1 VPDELEP
8 GGHLHPEDGP
18 LLTVDVPGHEVTQA
32 TVVDGLVVVQVPGN
46 YLFLIRDKKPLN
58 FIFIKKTIL
67 LIYKLK

>member
-32 TVVDGLVVVQVPGN
+32 PVVDGLMLVQVPENDFFFNSG
-46 YLFLIRDKKPLN
+46 
-58 FIFIKKTIL
+58 
-67 LIYKLK
+67 